1 MPPFEFKWTSF
12 EKRNNLDEQINI
24 RIKTEESG
32 FVIQI
37 SFKRHNPCQI
47 LQLIYDPLCFQNPR
61 IRAIYRT
68 YPQSVRFLRPNPSIR
83 KPIHPTPPGSLDVGV
98 PSLPSSFETS
108 SYSTLSTGA
117 NFRSPRWTAVWYMF
131 RGRVPAFY
139 TWWFLVWRTWSASA
153 MHYGRNRRN
162 RGWKWWLAEG
172 EQKPDQPRC
181 RSITGINH
189 VVRVTQCS
197 RRIKHLFFV
206 SRKIILQNHASR
218 LLWKS
223 RFTWKKFA
231 ISRFTRKKGPITSH
245 ENTLYDPRK
254 YTPSR
259 LTIRIRTFVQSVIA
273 AFFETFHFQLIV
285 NLELTKLSRIA

>member
-1 MPPFEFKWTSF
+1 MSNITTDLRSTVFSKSANPRDLPHKSTIRELFKAKSVDSKTYSPPSSWVPRCRRAFSSLFLWNFKLFYSFNWCKLPFSPVDSSLIHVQRQSTS
-12 EKRNNLDEQINI
+12 
-24 RIKTEESG
+24 
-32 FVIQI
+32 
-37 SFKRHNPCQI
+37 
-47 LQLIYDPLCFQNPR
+47 LIYLVVSCPTHL
-61 IRAIYRT
+61 IR
-68 YPQSVRFLRPNPSIR
+68 F
-83 KPIHPTPPGSLDVGV
+83 H
-98 PSLPSSFETS
+98 
-108 SYSTLSTGA
+108 
-117 NFRSPRWTAVWYMF
+117 
-131 RGRVPAFY
+131 
-139 TWWFLVWRTWSASA
+139 
-153 MHYGRNRRN
+153 HYGRNRRN